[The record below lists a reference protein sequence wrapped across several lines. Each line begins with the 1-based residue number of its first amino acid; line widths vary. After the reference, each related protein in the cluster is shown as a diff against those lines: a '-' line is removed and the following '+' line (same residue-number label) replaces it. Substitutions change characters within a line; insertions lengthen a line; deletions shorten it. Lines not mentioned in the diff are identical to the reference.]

1 MTFQPSL
8 RAVLP
13 PEAQEPSRE
22 VLLSLPEARLNTP
35 WFISVLAGLGA
46 WVASLFLVIFLSL
59 FLLDDSKAG
68 AIVLGLV
75 ITAGAVMLR
84 RANSHVFITQLALST
99 GLAGQGFFLVGVQSL
114 WRNEAATSLAALVLQ
129 LVLLAIYP
137 DALQRF
143 LSALFASLSLLYLL
157 RELAPAVVADVA
169 LVGLTALAHVLLLQ
183 QGRLQGRARIAPLV
197 KPTAFGLI
205 TTLFWVLLMRTWFQ
219 GFYRDI
225 LEREGGELPVSV
237 LTLGLAAV
245 TLYSAWRVMEETQ
258 AGPGG
263 AAGVTAFAALALTAL
278 LTLNTPGV
286 IAALGVLMLGFHRR
300 TTVLLGLAVLFIL
313 VFGVS
318 YYYDLRMPLLAK
330 SLALLGSGLL
340 MLGLRLFIARRFPV
354 AGEAP

>member
-1 MTFQPSL
+1 MAFKPSL

-13 PEAQEPSRE
+13 PEAQQPARD
-22 VLLSLPEARLNTP
+22 VLLSLPEAQRGTP
-35 WFISVLAGLGA
+35 WFVNVLSGLGA
-46 WVASLFLVIFLSL
+46 WVASVFLVIFLAL
-59 FLLDDSKAG
+59 FLLDDSKTG
-68 AIVLGLV
+68 AIVTGLL
-75 ITAGAVMLR
+75 ITAGAVVLR
-84 RANSHVFITQLALST
+84 RASSHVFITQLALSA
-99 GLAGQGFFLVGVQSL
+99 GLAGQGFFLVGVGSL
-114 WRNEAATSLAALVLQ
+114 WRSEATIALAALVLQ
-129 LVLLAIYP
+129 LVLLVVYP
-137 DALQRF
+137 DTLQRF
-143 LSALFASLSLLYLL
+143 LSTLFAGLSLLYLL
-157 RELAPAVVADVA
+157 RVHAPAVVADVA
-169 LVGLTALAHVLLLQ
+169 LVGITALAHVLLLQ
-183 QGRLQGRARIAPLV
+183 QGRLQSRVRVAPLV
-197 KPTAFGLI
+197 TPAAFGLI

-219 GFYRDI
+219 GFYQYFFRK
-225 LEREGGELPVSV
+225 GGELPAGV

-245 TLYSAWRVMEETQ
+245 TLYSAWRVMEETR

-300 TTVLLGLAVLFIL
+300 NAVLLGLAVLFIL

-318 YYYDLRMPLLAK
+318 YYYDLKMSLLAK

>member
-1 MTFQPSL
+1 MTFKPSL
-8 RAVLP
+8 RMVLP
-13 PEAQEPSRE
+13 PEAQERARDA
-22 VLLSLPEARLNTP
+22 LLSRPETQHNTP
-35 WFISVLAGLGA
+35 WFVSVLAGLGA
-46 WVASLFLVIFLSL
+46 WVASLFLVIFLSM

-68 AIVLGLV
+68 AIVMGLV
-75 ITAGAVMLR
+75 ITAGAVLLR
-84 RANSHVFITQLALST
+84 HTNSHVFITQLALSA
-99 GLAGQGFFLVGVQSL
+99 GLAGQGFFLVGVESL
-114 WRNEAATSLAALVLQ
+114 GRSEAATALAALVLQ
-129 LVLLAIYP
+129 LVLLVVYP
-137 DALQRF
+137 DTLQRF
-143 LSALFASLSLLYLL
+143 LSALFAALSLLYLL
-157 RELAPAVVADVA
+157 REQAPPVVADVA

-183 QGRLQGRARIAPLV
+183 QGRLQGRARVAPLV
-197 KPTAFGLI
+197 TPTAFGLV
-205 TTLFWVLLMRTWFQ
+205 TTLFFVLLMRTWFQ

-225 LEREGGELPVSV
+225 LGREGLELPASV

-300 TTVLLGLAVLFIL
+300 NTVLLGLAVLFIL

-318 YYYDLRMPLLAK
+318 YYYDLRMSLLAK

-354 AGEAP
+354 AGEAS

>member
-1 MTFQPSL
+1 MAFKPSL

-13 PEAQEPSRE
+13 PEAQQPARDM
-22 VLLSLPEARLNTP
+22 LLSLPETRLSTP
-35 WFISVLAGLGA
+35 WFVNVLSGLGA
-46 WVASLFLVIFLSL
+46 WVASLFLVIFLAL
-59 FLLDDSKAG
+59 FLLDGNKTG
-68 AIVLGLV
+68 AIVVGLL
-75 ITAGAVMLR
+75 ITAGAVVLR
-84 RANSHVFITQLALST
+84 RASAHVFVTQLALSA
-99 GLAGQGFFLVGVQSL
+99 GLAGQGFFLMGVDRLS
-114 WRNEAATSLAALVLQ
+114 RSEAVLALAALVLQ
-129 LVLLAIYP
+129 LVLLVVYP
-137 DALQRF
+137 DTLQRF
-143 LSALFASLSLLYLL
+143 LSTLFAGLSLLYLL
-157 RELAPAVVADVA
+157 RTLAPAVVADVA

-183 QGRLQGRARIAPLV
+183 QGRFQSRARIAPLV
-197 KPTAFGLI
+197 TPTAFGLI

-219 GFYRDI
+219 DFYRYLFD
-225 LEREGGELPVSV
+225 REGGVPAGV

-300 TTVLLGLAVLFIL
+300 NTVLLGLAVLFIL

-318 YYYDLRMPLLAK
+318 YYYDLKMTLLAK

>member
-1 MTFQPSL
+1 MAFKPSL

-22 VLLSLPEARLNTP
+22 VLLSLPETRNSAP
-35 WFISVLAGLGA
+35 WFVSVLGGLGA

-68 AIVLGLV
+68 AIVVGLL
-75 ITAGAVMLR
+75 ITAGAVVLR
-84 RANSHVFITQLALST
+84 RANSHVFITQLALSA

-143 LSALFASLSLLYLL
+143 LSALFASLALLYLL
-157 RELAPAVVADVA
+157 REYAPPVVADVA
-169 LVGLTALAHVLLLQ
+169 LVGLTALAHVLFLKQGGLQ
-183 QGRLQGRARIAPLV
+183 SRARGALV
-197 KPTAFGLI
+197 TPTAFGLI

-219 GFYRDI
+219 GFYRD
-225 LEREGGELPVSV
+225 LFGREGGDLPASV
-237 LTLGLAAV
+237 LTLGLAVV

-286 IAALGVLMLGFHRR
+286 IAAVGVLMLGFHRR
-300 TTVLLGLAVLFIL
+300 NTVLLGLAVLFIL

-318 YYYDLRMPLLAK
+318 YYYDLRMSLLAK

-340 MLGLRLFIARRFPV
+340 MLGLRLFIAHRFPV